1 MSSSVEK
8 ELRVFL
14 GVAKSIVG
22 LLLCFGVGVSV
33 FSTFCITSL
42 GDYSYLQ
49 HLETTKF

>member
-22 LLLCFGVGVSV
+22 LLLCFGVVLVS
-33 FSTFCITSL
+33 FQPFAL
-42 GDYSYLQ
+42 R
-49 HLETTKF
+49 H